1 MIKNTDAWID
11 ILQDMSKDLYT
22 ILESNPRYSNSIENI
37 EKLSDNNDDI
47 SEEVNSIITVSSE
60 TAYVMGIQT
69 GINIILTMQDK
80 NFVKNLINEI
90 NC

>member
-37 EKLSDNNDDI
+37 EKLSDNKDDI
-47 SEEVNSIITVSSE
+47 SEEINSIITVSSE